1 MYRKKERE
9 VNKMVNYIGTR
20 KVNATFYTDYE
31 RTKIETITTHFTGV
45 GETIDKTRKSINEKV
60 KRYTNS
66 TYVIEVTPISEYF
79 ETI

>member
-1 MYRKKERE
+1 
-9 VNKMVNYIGTR
+9 MVNYIGTR

-31 RTKIETITTHFTGV
+31 RTKIETITTSFTGV